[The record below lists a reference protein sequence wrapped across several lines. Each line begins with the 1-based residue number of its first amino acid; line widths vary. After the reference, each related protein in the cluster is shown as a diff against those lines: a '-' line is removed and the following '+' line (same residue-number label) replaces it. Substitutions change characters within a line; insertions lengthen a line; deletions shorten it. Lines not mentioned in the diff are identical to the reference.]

1 MSWSIGRSQVIQGL
15 TGQVFYK
22 YNVKA
27 GEGSRM
33 ILFAPFKS
41 CFLQPMALEGS
52 KGKQSRFLGTSVG
65 RLPGQ
70 RL

>member
-1 MSWSIGRSQVIQGL
+1 
-15 TGQVFYK
+15 
-22 YNVKA
+22 
-27 GEGSRM
+27 M
-33 ILFAPFKS
+33 ILFTPLKLFPSA
-41 CFLQPMALEGS
+41 MALEGS